1 MNKLWLIL
9 IPAVALAQPETI
21 LEKKI
26 GGATMYVFPEGTVHG
41 RVDFGRTITIRYFLR
56 VMKGGKP
63 RFILL
68 DSSKARK
75 VAPKITPNA
84 SGSQN
89 WFGGFLVRSTT
100 QHQLDITITRELAQK
115 INDLPARNH
124 LGEIEKTL
132 SREANLNVVIGR
144 TGTGYKIIG
153 IWID

>member
-1 MNKLWLIL
+1 MIKLFALIL
-9 IPAVALAQPETI
+9 VPSLCLAQPETI

-26 GGATMYVFPEGTVHG
+26 VGATMYVFPEGVARG

-75 VAPKITPNA
+75 VAPRITPNA
-84 SGSQN
+84 VSNQD

-100 QHQLDITITRELAQK
+100 QHQLDITITKELAQK
-115 INDLPARNH
+115 IN
-124 LGEIEKTL
+124 
-132 SREANLNVVIGR
+132 
-144 TGTGYKIIG
+144 
-153 IWID
+153 